1 MKGLGNNERKYFL
14 GIANGKVTY
23 RPAKDAEVQTFDFVE
38 GRITGISRR
47 DATIN
52 GKPMKFY
59 EFSIENGG
67 EKYVLS
73 LLMDSSV
80 ARGIILP
87 LASVQNFAGLSFR
100 ISPWLKDAYTNVSV
114 YANGQK
120 LNWGI
125 DPKDLPPIKTVQ
137 VGLKEYTDDTE
148 RIQLIESL
156 VDQINERITATAN
169 DVDYDQYPADGNVG
183 DQYYDDGLHNGTGP
197 AGPGEPA
204 PGGPGPDYG
213 PGTRM

>member
-1 MKGLGNNERKYFL
+1 MKGLGNNERRFFL

-23 RPAKDAEVQTFDFVE
+23 RPAKDAEVQNFDYVE

-52 GKPMKFY
+52 GQAMKFY
-59 EFSIENGG
+59 EFGIENGG

-73 LLMDSSV
+73 VLMDSSV

-87 LASVQNFAGLSFR
+87 LASVQDFAGLSFR

-125 DPKDLPPIKTVQ
+125 DPKDLPPVEKVTV
-137 VGLKEYTDDTE
+137 GMKEYTDDTK
-148 RIQLIESL
+148 RIQLVESL
-156 VDQINERITATAN
+156 VDQINERIAASGSGE
-169 DVDYDQYPADGNVG
+169 VDYTQFPGDSAGNEGAGV
-183 DQYYDDGLHNGTGP
+183 YDDGLTNGKGP
-197 AGPGEPA
+197 A
-204 PGGPGPDYG
+204 GPGPDYG
-213 PGTRM
+213 PGVHV

>member
-1 MKGLGNNERKYFL
+1 MKGLGNNERRFFL

-23 RPAKDAEVQTFDFVE
+23 RPAKDAEVQNFDFVE

-52 GKPMKFY
+52 DHAMKFY
-59 EFSIENGG
+59 EIGIENGG

-73 LLMDSSV
+73 VLMDSSV

-87 LASVQNFAGLSFR
+87 LASVKNFAGLTFK

-114 YANGQK
+114 YVKTPDGKSEK

-125 DPKDLPPIKTVQ
+125 DPKDLPPVEKVT
-137 VGLKEYTDDTE
+137 VGLKEYTDDTK
-148 RIQLIESL
+148 RIQLVESL
-156 VDQINERITATAN
+156 VDQINECIAASGSGE
-169 DVDYDQYPADGNVG
+169 VDYSQFPGDGAGEQGEGV
-183 DQYYDDGLHNGTGP
+183 YDDGLSNGQ
-197 AGPGEPA
+197 
-204 PGGPGPDYG
+204 GPGPDYG
-213 PGTRM
+213 PGVHV